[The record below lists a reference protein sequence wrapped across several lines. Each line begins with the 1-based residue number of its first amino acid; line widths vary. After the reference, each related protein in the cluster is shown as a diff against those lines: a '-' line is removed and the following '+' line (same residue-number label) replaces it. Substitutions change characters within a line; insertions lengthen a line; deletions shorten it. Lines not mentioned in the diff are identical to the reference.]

1 MFCFH
6 VDSDVIIAAI
16 VMSTKHQGSNHCC
29 SYIYIDLPF
38 AFLPKKYP
46 SVPAFISPSERSAS
60 VPKHRAEKH
69 NKTLQQ
75 HKSSSCFG
83 YMLLNAQ
90 NTKLLD

>member
-1 MFCFH
+1 MFCLH
-6 VDSDVIIAAI
+6 VDSDVAAI

-60 VPKHRAEKH
+60 VPKTQSRE
-69 NKTLQQ
+69 TQQ
-75 HKSSSCFG
+75 
-83 YMLLNAQ
+83 NIAAAQ
-90 NTKLLD
+90 IIKLLWLHAAQCPEH